1 MEYDRPPNS
10 SIILDL
16 EGKTEEE
23 LHDMKTEVETAI
35 TSMKLQIA
43 EAKAAGEYADRD
55 WWRRVNAA
63 LKIKGR
69 QAQQLQNAIGKLNR
83 ARKERNT
90 QRPLSSFFMSVAKE
104 KLSYELYEE
113 IYRLARDLKV
123 EHDEQPGM

>member
-1 MEYDRPPNS
+1 MQHDRPPNS

-16 EGKTEEE
+16 KGKTEEE
-23 LHDMKTEVETAI
+23 LHDMKTEIETAI
-35 TSMKLQIA
+35 TSMKLQI
-43 EAKAAGEYADRD
+43 EQAKAAGEYADRD
-55 WWRRVNAA
+55 WWRRIHAA

-69 QAQQLQNAIGKLNR
+69 QAQQLQNAVGKLNR
-83 ARKERNT
+83 ARKERNA
-90 QRPLSSFFMSVAKE
+90 QKPLSAFFMEVARD